1 MTTKHLARIALCA
14 AIALGFGTFQTAC
27 AATKVKITKSA
38 ATMIGD
44 ETVQWDGSASPT
56 APGGYN
62 QAELKAW
69 LKKSDLKYKK
79 LAIIVT
85 RDVRACDM
93 NSANI
98 EVAGSYDYDGFKAEF
113 DYTLNEKT
121 PAPIPI
127 DTKANIQK
135 RCNKTA
141 AKALAQGIARS
152 LRDNDKL

>member
-1 MTTKHLARIALCA
+1 MRAKHLAQVALCTVM
-14 AIALGFGTFQTAC
+14 ALGFGVFTASC

-38 ATMIGD
+38 KTMIGD
-44 ETVQWDGSASPT
+44 ETVQWDGSASAT

-62 QAELKAW
+62 QAELKSW

-79 LAIIVT
+79 LAIAVT
-85 RDVRACDM
+85 RDVRACAM
-93 NSANI
+93 NSANV

-113 DYTLNEKT
+113 DYNLNEKH

-127 DTKANIQK
+127 DTETNIQK

-141 AKALAQGIARS
+141 AKALAMGIARS